1 MAWSSPSGHLRL
13 LTATAGG
20 CGAVRPRGRTSSG
33 MPQVWLRKSRAPNMR
48 VEHVTGPAEAADQV
62 KSWLEPGDAV
72 LIKGSNASG
81 MVRVGTAL
89 RQMSEGAATSQKASG
104 A

>member
-1 MAWSSPSGHLRL
+1 MSHLAAAL
-13 LTATAGG
+13 K
-20 CGAVRPRGRTSSG
+20 
-33 MPQVWLRKSRAPNMR
+33 QRAPKMR
-48 VEHVTGPAEAADQV
+48 VEHVTGPVEAADQV

-81 MVRVGTAL
+81 MAKVGTAL
-89 RQMSEGAATSQKASG
+89 RQMSTSAAKPQNASG